1 MLYTNK
7 GLGLRL
13 ALLLVAATLGGCLD
27 SVPTETLPAT
37 VQTRSLY
44 TGPAPATA
52 DVQAFMTNV
61 WTPLSAN
68 NRCGACHI
76 EGGQSP
82 MFARTDDV
90 NLAYSDAITV
100 VTLTQPADSRL
111 VTKVSGG
118 HNCWLES
125 DSACGAVISA
135 YIQAWATGAGVASS
149 GNIIELTAPPIKDP
163 GTSLVFPDDS
173 ADFAATVHP
182 LLTAH
187 CAGCHRQSSATPQA
201 PFFAEADAVTAY
213 EAVVSAH
220 KIDLDTP
227 NNSRLVVRLRDE
239 FHNCWDDCGDDA
251 DEMRDAIAAFA
262 GGLVAAQVDPDWVTS
277 KALNLT
283 DGIIA
288 SGGSRYEANLVALY
302 EFKEGT
308 GNVAYDTSGVEPAM
322 HLTLSGTENV
332 DFQWVGGWGMEFLGG
347 KAQATT
353 AASAKLAQF
362 IQASGEYSVEAWVV
376 PANVTQEGPARII
389 SYSGGTDARN
399 FTLGQTQYN
408 YDFLQR
414 MSTTDENGEPA
425 LSTADADED
434 LQATQQHVVVT
445 YDAVNGRRIYVNG
458 VDTGD
463 RDTEAAGNFA
473 DWDDSFAFVLGNE
486 VSNNRPW
493 RGKLRL
499 VAIHNRA
506 LTPEQVQQNFDVGV
520 GEKYFLLFSV
530 SDLIGLPDSYIMFE
544 VSQFDSY
551 SYLFNRPTFIN
562 LDPTVEPSTIALS
575 ALRIGINGKE
585 AGVGQAFRHLDTTIN
600 AANYEPG
607 TGQLLST
614 LGTIIATELGA
625 DNDEFF
631 LTFETLGSNTNART
645 ESVTLTTAAAAD
657 LDPASAIGLRTFDE
671 INATMSQLTGVATT
685 HSDVSTT
692 FDTIKQQLPTVENI
706 ETFLSSH
713 QVGVSQLAIE
723 YCNALVEDTALRAS
737 FFPGVNFGAAANTAF
752 DTVGERDAVIDP
764 LVDTFMGTGLSSQPA
779 RADVKTEI
787 SSLVTSL
794 SSCGGSC
801 AADRTETVV
810 KAACSAVLG
819 SAVMLIQ

>member
-1 MLYTNK
+1 MMPMLK
-7 GLGLRL
+7 LIHVIVWISLAGLL
-13 ALLLVAATLGGCLD
+13 AGCVD
-27 SVPTETLPAT
+27 GISTQSLPAET
-37 VQTRSLY
+37 QTRALY
-44 TGPAPATA
+44 NGPAPATA

-68 NRCGACHI
+68 NRCGACHV
-76 EGGQSP
+76 EGNQSP

-90 NLAYSDAITV
+90 NLAYADAITV
-100 VTLTQPADSRL
+100 VELTQPAESRL

-125 DSACGAVISA
+125 DSACGAVIAA
-135 YIQAWATGAGVASS
+135 YIQAWATGSGVTSS
-149 GNIIELTAPPIKDP
+149 GNVVELTAPPIRDP
-163 GTSLVFPDDS
+163 GSSLNFPSSS

-182 LLTAH
+182 LLTTH
-187 CAGCHRQSSATPQA
+187 CAGCHRQSSTTPQA
-201 PFFAEADAVTAY
+201 PFFAEADPDDAY
-213 EAVVSAH
+213 AAVVSAH

-239 FHNCWDDCGDDA
+239 FHNCWSNCSDDA
-251 DEMRDAIAAFA
+251 DDMRDAIAAFA
-262 GGLVAAQVDPDWVTS
+262 GGLVAAAVDPDWVTS

-283 DGIIA
+283 EGIVA
-288 SGGSRYEANLVALY
+288 SSGNRYEANLISLY

-308 GNVAYDTSGVEPAM
+308 GNTVYDTSGVEPAL

-332 DFQWVGGWGMEFLGG
+332 DFQWVGGWGVEFLGG
-347 KAQATT
+347 KAQGST
-353 AASAKLAQF
+353 AASAKVAQF
-362 IQASGEYSVEAWVV
+362 IQASGEYSIEAWVV

-389 SYSGGTDARN
+389 SYSGGTNTRN

-414 MSTTDENGEPA
+414 MSTTDANGEPA

-445 YDAVNGRRIYVNG
+445 YDAVNGRRMYVNG

-463 RDTEAAGNFA
+463 RDVVAAGNFN

-486 VSNNRPW
+486 VSGGRPW

-499 VAIHNRA
+499 VALHNRA
-506 LTPEQVQQNFDVGV
+506 LTTEQITQNFEAGV
-520 GEKYFLLFSV
+520 GEKYFLLFNV
-530 SDLIGLPDSYIMFE
+530 SDLISLPNSYIMFE

-562 LDPTVEPSTIALS
+562 LDGAVEPGTIAVS
-575 ALRIGINGKE
+575 SMRIGINGKE
-585 AGVGQAFRHLDTTIN
+585 AGVGQAFRHLSTSIT
-600 AANYEPG
+600 AADYEPG

-614 LGTIIATELGA
+614 QGTIIASELGA

-631 LTFETLGSNTNART
+631 LTFETLGSSVDART
-645 ESVTLTTAAAAD
+645 EPVTLTSPAAAN
-657 LDPASAIGLRTFDE
+657 LDPESDIGLRTFDE
-671 INATMSQLTGVATT
+671 INATMSQLTGVAMT
-685 HSDVSTT
+685 DVNVVTT
-692 FDTIKQQLPTVENI
+692 FETIKQQLPTVETI
-706 ETFLSSH
+706 EGFLSSH

-723 YCNALVEDTALRAS
+723 YCNALVEDTVLRAS
-737 FFPGVNFGAAANTAF
+737 FFPGVNFSSPAATAF
-752 DTVGERDAVIDP
+752 DTVGERDALIDP
-764 LVDTFMGTGLSSQPA
+764 LVDGFMGTGLTSQPD

-787 SSLVTSL
+787 STLVTNL

-819 SAVMLIQ
+819 SATMLLQ